1 MKHLKFLS
9 LLLLVGLFITSC
21 QRDEIE
27 EDFEIKNQS
36 EIQFRSYNQEDCGF
50 INSFCEKQSNIL
62 VAFHELQPFQ
72 PCPNPPCFTG
82 GGDDGS

>member
-9 LLLLVGLFITSC
+9 LLLLVALFITSC

-62 VAFHELQPFQ
+62 VAVM
-72 PCPNPPCFTG
+72 NPWNHANGLVLLEEEMTEVQ
-82 GGDDGS
+82 